1 MAHLRR
7 RGWRCVRLLI
17 GDNEMHS
24 ESIALTH
31 AQVET
36 LRTMKAQLMGSAV
49 RPGAFYIGWAWT
61 PMRVVRLTDALIVCY
76 LSTQRTGLKNAF
88 EGD

>member
-1 MAHLRR
+1 MSGARK
-7 RGWRCVRLLI
+7 CEDC
-17 GDNEMHS
+17 GDETPTLT
-24 ESIALTH
+24 IA
-31 AQVET
+31 T
-36 LRTMKAQLMGSAV
+36 LRTMKAQLMGSAVRPV

-61 PMRVVRLTDALIVCY
+61 PMRVVRVTDALIVCY